1 VLHTLEGLWTCKQLR
16 SGRRKDGALF
26 AGTPWGAALS
36 GNLSLALLPNGAQ
49 ASLHGV
55 VYLSTVNSKNLGL
68 LPTLI

>member
-1 VLHTLEGLWTCKQLR
+1 MALQ
-16 SGRRKDGALF
+16 SGRRKDGVLF
-26 AGTPWGAALS
+26 FTGTPRGAALS